1 MKTKLDEALKLVNE
15 MTADIEGRYP
25 IGLLRVRRLLED
37 AIVQWDEMIGEWD
50 MEDRVELAGDLP
62 PSAA

>member
-1 MKTKLDEALKLVNE
+1 MKKRLDEALQLVNE

-25 IGLLRVRRLLED
+25 IGLLRVRRLLVD
-37 AIVQWDEMIGEWD
+37 AIAEWEEMVGEWD
-50 MEDRVELAGDLP
+50 MEDRVALADELP